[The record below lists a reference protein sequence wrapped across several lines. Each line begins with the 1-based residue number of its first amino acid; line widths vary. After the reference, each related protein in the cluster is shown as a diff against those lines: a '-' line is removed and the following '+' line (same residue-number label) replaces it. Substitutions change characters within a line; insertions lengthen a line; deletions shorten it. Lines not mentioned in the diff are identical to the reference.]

1 LVVSM
6 TMAAILKLKKKV
18 CTSTHSV

>member
-1 LVVSM
+1 LVVSR